1 MGSVPDY
8 DVIVVGGGSGGV
20 ASAVGAAEAGAH
32 TRHIVSPHPL
42 TGHHVLSGSDSLDA
56 IAVGTWPSEYHPGSG
71 RPSEWAFVGGKGY
84 YDIPLGLLRSLDTE
98 NLFAAG
104 RVLDADHHASA
115 SLRVMGTAFATGH
128 AAGIAAALSTDRQT
142 VDAARVRH
150 ELRRQDARLR
160 DSDR

>member
-1 MGSVPDY
+1 MGTRES
-8 DVIVVGGGSGGV
+8 
-20 ASAVGAAEAGAH
+20 
-32 TRHIVSPHPL
+32 RHIVSPHPL

-104 RVLDADHHASA
+104 RVLDADDHASA
-115 SLRVMGTAFATGH
+115 SMRVMGTAFATGH
-128 AAGIAAALSTDRQT
+128 AAGIAAALSADRQA

-150 ELRRQDARLR
+150 ELRRQDTRLR